1 MLSGW
6 GLIPSSLST
15 PGTAQAGQ
23 HAASPGVARQSYV
36 PVSSPVAG
44 VGEPCSTLG
53 KVRPTQHGQAGF
65 LSGSR
70 RCLRQQRKRQVRR
83 RRKVR
88 GTSTP
93 TTMTM
98 AGVMLLSG
106 PVGKAVG
113 TQFVY

>member
-1 MLSGW
+1 MTG
-6 GLIPSSLST
+6 G
-15 PGTAQAGQ
+15 
-23 HAASPGVARQSYV
+23 
-36 PVSSPVAG
+36 
-44 VGEPCSTLG
+44 GEPCSTLG

-70 RCLRQQRKRQVRR
+70 RCLRQQQERQVRR

-93 TTMTM
+93 TAMAM

-113 TQFVY
+113 TQFLHKGKKMNNSA